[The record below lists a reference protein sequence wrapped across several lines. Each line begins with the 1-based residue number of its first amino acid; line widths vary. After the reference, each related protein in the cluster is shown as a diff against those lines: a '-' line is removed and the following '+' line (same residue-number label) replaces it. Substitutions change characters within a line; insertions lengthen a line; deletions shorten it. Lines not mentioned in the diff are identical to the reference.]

1 MKRSEYE
8 AKLNKYEEEIEELKK
23 CIKELKNVEIE
34 EDGFWEPGDGDSY
47 YCIFDDGDVKEI
59 WWRYHDVH
67 NGRLSIGNIFKTKE
81 EAKFE
86 VERLKVLAELKQFSK
101 DFKFGAYN
109 YYLSLIMSSKCFYH
123 NISYD
128 IETDRKAQGVIY
140 FESEKMAREAVKTVG
155 EDRIKKY
162 LFEVEE

>member
-34 EDGFWEPGDGDSY
+34 EDGFCEPGDGDSY

-67 NGRLSIGNIFKTKE
+67 NGRLSIGNVFKTKE
-81 EAKFE
+81 EAEFE
-86 VERLKVLAELKQFSK
+86 VERLKVIAELKRFSRE
-101 DFKFGAYN
+101 FKYGLAN
-109 YYLSLIMSSKCFYH
+109 YYIKYDYTNDNITYVLSYT
-123 NISYD
+123 NILPS
-128 IETDRKAQGVIY
+128 IC
-140 FESEKMAREAVKTVG
+140 FESNERFREAVEAVG